1 MSEYRTTQENTD
13 DPGREKVR
21 VIPLKY
27 VDDFPGHPFKVL
39 EDEDMVVTA
48 LTIEKLRTCRNFCKF
63 FQVRRKNYHTTL

>member
-13 DPGREKVR
+13 DPRREKVR

-27 VDDFPGHPFKVL
+27 VDDFPGHPFQVL

-48 LTIEKLRTCRNFCKF
+48 LNGFLMNHI
-63 FQVRRKNYHTTL
+63 